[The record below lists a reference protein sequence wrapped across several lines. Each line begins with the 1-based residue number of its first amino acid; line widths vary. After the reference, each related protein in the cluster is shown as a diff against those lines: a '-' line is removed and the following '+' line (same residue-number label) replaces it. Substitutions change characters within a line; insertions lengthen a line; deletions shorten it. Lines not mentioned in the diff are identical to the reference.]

1 MTFTTSRSELEGAL
15 LPLGYEFFEQEG
27 DEENLSLAISHPD
40 HEGIRIEIALRLQ
53 DGSIA
58 GLERVVFDGPE
69 WDFFTS
75 SPFVYTDEFNE
86 LPEVQQKKLLSLLF
100 GDFIAYEHFT
110 ELTELIAAI
119 QEKVQ
124 TQPIP

>member
-1 MTFTTSRSELEGAL
+1 MTFTTSRTELESTL

-27 DEENLSLAISHPD
+27 DEKNLYLAISHPD
-40 HEGIRIEIALRLQ
+40 HEGVRIEIAICLQ

-58 GLERVVFDGPE
+58 GLERVVTGGSE
-69 WDFFTS
+69 WDFFDA
-75 SPFVYTDEFNE
+75 SPFVYTDEFNA
-86 LPEVQQKKLLSLLF
+86 LPEAKQKKLLALLF

-110 ELTELIAAI
+110 ELDELIAAI